1 MSISF
6 THKDLK
12 NTNYLEVIK
21 DCKHFWDM
29 KTKLY
34 DLANKYDKNSD
45 LNIVLNL
52 LSEICAFQL
61 NDESLNEPY
70 TSFIKWEGIS
80 QEYTP
85 KKLVIENLELLEYLV
100 DICDD
105 YRLKAFIADFL
116 WLYREK
122 RNFTHLLIAIDSF
135 IKFPLDEEHI
145 FDFNSI
151 GSFRRAIKLSL
162 LTKQPVD
169 KIKSIILEN
178 VLSSTVEQ
186 YAHCSNIFRLLLD
199 LKEIEEDEKSSVY
212 RKLTEFAIHF
222 EKEKDYKFQRTY
234 LFDMKKWLQKTN
246 DDDKKNIIEIT
257 CKVAES
263 FINEAFT
270 RTDNAIVAAKLFESA
285 IHEYRTIP
293 NKHRKELNINE
304 RIEEIHKEMTSS
316 NLKAIESFTK
326 INIGPVDIT
335 KESESSIELM
345 KNSSL
350 ENAIVKLAFITYC
363 PNLKNLDKESREH
376 LSSAFSRTVGS
387 SMLLEDGRVAAETK
401 GTVELSGDAFEEK
414 VKEEVHS
421 RYAKDIQNCIKAN
434 IIPAFIQFI
443 TDHTITK
450 DFLNDLCIQSN
461 IVPRDRAT
469 IWAEGLYFGFER
481 NFLVSTHLLIPQ
493 VEYLIRTLLK
503 QAGVRTTVMEQGSA
517 IEVEKGLNTL
527 LDTPDI
533 KSLLDN
539 NILEELK
546 HLLTYKFGYNLRNDV
561 SHGISSKERF
571 NSEVAV
577 YLWWLLLKLVIFN
590 SPYVKYLYH

>member
-1 MSISF
+1 
-6 THKDLK
+6 
-12 NTNYLEVIK
+12 
-21 DCKHFWDM
+21 
-29 KTKLY
+29 
-34 DLANKYDKNSD
+34 
-45 LNIVLNL
+45 
-52 LSEICAFQL
+52 
-61 NDESLNEPY
+61 
-70 TSFIKWEGIS
+70 
-80 QEYTP
+80 
-85 KKLVIENLELLEYLV
+85 
-100 DICDD
+100 
-105 YRLKAFIADFL
+105 
-116 WLYREK
+116 
-122 RNFTHLLIAIDSF
+122 
-135 IKFPLDEEHI
+135 
-145 FDFNSI
+145 
-151 GSFRRAIKLSL
+151 
-162 LTKQPVD
+162 
-169 KIKSIILEN
+169 
-178 VLSSTVEQ
+178 
-186 YAHCSNIFRLLLD
+186 
-199 LKEIEEDEKSSVY
+199 
-212 RKLTEFAIHF
+212 
-222 EKEKDYKFQRTY
+222 
-234 LFDMKKWLQKTN
+234 
-246 DDDKKNIIEIT
+246 
-257 CKVAES
+257 
-263 FINEAFT
+263 
-270 RTDNAIVAAKLFESA
+270 
-285 IHEYRTIP
+285 
-293 NKHRKELNINE
+293 
-304 RIEEIHKEMTSS
+304 
-316 NLKAIESFTK
+316 ESFTK

-546 HLLTYKFGYNLRNDV
+546 HLLTYK
-561 SHGISSKERF
+561 
-571 NSEVAV
+571 
-577 YLWWLLLKLVIFN
+577 
-590 SPYVKYLYH
+590 